1 MKLYNYAWNVRELTR
16 AATEEYAKH
25 PETANVKADVSE
37 GFSKL
42 LNNIRHGKA
51 IDPGTDLDWA
61 ALKAEWDGLTD
72 EEQSAAIQ
80 EYHAV
85 TGKAVGLGPAFEK
98 GYRAAFDA
106 AIETAVAKV
115 EAEAA
120 ADHA

>member
-1 MKLYNYAWNVRELTR
+1 MKLYDYAWNVRELTR

-25 PETANVKADVSE
+25 PETANVKADVGE

-42 LNNIRHGKA
+42 LNNIRHGAA

-61 ALKAEWDGLTD
+61 ALKVEWDGLTE
-72 EEQSAAIQ
+72 EEQSAAIR

-85 TGKAVGLGPAFEK
+85 TGKAAGLGTAFAA
-98 GYRAAFDA
+98 GDRAAFDA
-106 AIETAVAKV
+106 AIETAVAAV

-120 ADHA
+120 AGHA

>member
-1 MKLYNYAWNVRELTR
+1 MKLYDYAWNVRELTR
-16 AATEEYAKH
+16 AATEEYARH

-42 LNNIRHGKA
+42 LNNIRHGAA

-61 ALKAEWDGLTD
+61 ALKAEWDGLTE
-72 EEQSAAIQ
+72 EEQSAAIR

-85 TGKAVGLGPAFEK
+85 TGKAAGLGTAFAA
-98 GYRAAFDA
+98 GDRAAFDA
-106 AIETAVAKV
+106 AIETAVAAV

>member
-1 MKLYNYAWNVRELTR
+1 MKLYDYAWNAWELTR

-25 PETANVKADVSE
+25 PETANVKADVGE

-61 ALKAEWDGLTD
+61 ALKAEWDGLTG

-120 ADHA
+120 AAQE